1 MKNYAGMI
9 LIFLFISL
17 SAQSVKRGRNEGTVS
32 IPATNVLG
40 HGNITIQAG
49 SEGGIHLN
57 GYSASARMRAD
68 IGVADFLQLSATSSF
83 PNLSRFGYISSC
95 LQATVPG
102 NDRLRFFGLSAQG
115 NLYLSME
122 GDTLN
127 GAAVS
132 GKPDYNSFVAPSV
145 LLDLD
150 FIALFNT
157 LPLKLY
163 AMFSLVE
170 SPELLYRY
178 DQISLRAGLEWKLY
192 RHSYFLD
199 WGYGLF
205 REKRRN
211 AFEGDRVYEQK
222 IMWVEPGGRMRIGDR
237 FSLLGSLRLL
247 VSSQVKS
254 EDGLNP
260 VFLKASVGVQL
271 PLLYRETKA
280 EAVRSLIFME
290 QEKMRKKDMVS
301 KTIEQRKTFEMDVDL
316 FEEEEEE
323 SSRISEEE
331 IMKRREEIEAKMRE
345 IEELLQ

>member
-1 MKNYAGMI
+1 MKSFPGII
-9 LIFLFISL
+9 LLFLFISL
-17 SAQSVKRGRNEGTVS
+17 SAQSVKRGRNEGTIN

-40 HGNITIQAG
+40 HGNITVSG
-49 SEGGIHLN
+49 GLNGGIHIE
-57 GYSASARMRAD
+57 GYSGSAEMRTD
-68 IGVADFLQLSATSSF
+68 IGVADFLQLSATSWF

-95 LQATVPG
+95 LQATIPG

-115 NLYLSME
+115 LLYLSME
-122 GDTLN
+122 GDTVN

-132 GKPDYNSFVAPSV
+132 GKPDYNSFVVPSV

-157 LPLKLY
+157 VPLKFY
-163 AMFSLVE
+163 SMFSLVD
-170 SPELLYRY
+170 SPELLHRY

-192 RHSYFLD
+192 RHSYFID

-205 REKRRN
+205 SEKRRN
-211 AFEGDRVYEQK
+211 HFEGDRRYEQK
-222 IMWVEPGGRMRIGDR
+222 LMWIEPGGRMRFGDR
-237 FSLLGSLRLL
+237 ISVLGSLRLL

-254 EDGLNP
+254 ENGLNP
-260 VFLKASVGVQL
+260 VLFRASLGVQI

-280 EAVRSLIFME
+280 EAVRTLIFME

-316 FEEEEEE
+316 FEEEE

-331 IMKRREEIEAKMRE
+331 ILKRREEIEAKMRE
-345 IEELLQ
+345 IEDLLQ